1 LRVHAAPLNW
11 TEIRGL
17 VKGSY
22 QMVAAKKPLKKRL
35 GRSKSKSSQAD
46 ID

>member
-1 LRVHAAPLNW
+1 LHAAPLNW
-11 TEIRGL
+11 NEIRGL

-22 QMVAAKKPLKKRL
+22 QMVAVKKVAKKRPSR
-35 GRSKSKSSQAD
+35 RKSKLSQPA